1 MIIKIHFNKIFNKI
15 ILMRIQM
22 INLKKKMQII
32 IKNQL
37 NKIFHKIIRMNNL
50 MLNQKMKILF
60 QMSSIQENK
69 YKNLKLI

>member
-1 MIIKIHFNKIFNKI
+1 
-15 ILMRIQM
+15 M

-50 MLNQKMKILF
+50 MLNQKMKMLF
-60 QMSSIQENK
+60 QMSSTQEK
-69 YKNLKLI
+69 K

>member
-1 MIIKIHFNKIFNKI
+1 
-15 ILMRIQM
+15 M
-22 INLKKKMQII
+22 INLKKKLQII

-60 QMSSIQENK
+60 LMSSLQVK
-69 YKNLKLI
+69 K

>member
-1 MIIKIHFNKIFNKI
+1 
-15 ILMRIQM
+15 M

-50 MLNQKMKILF
+50 MLNQKMKNNF
-60 QMSSIQENK
+60 KTSSIRL
-69 YKNLKLI
+69 KN

>member
-1 MIIKIHFNKIFNKI
+1 
-15 ILMRIQM
+15 M
-22 INLKKKMQII
+22 INLKKKTPII

-50 MLNQKMKILF
+50 MLNQKMKILI

>member
-1 MIIKIHFNKIFNKI
+1 
-15 ILMRIQM
+15 M

-60 QMSSIQENK
+60 QMSSIQEKK